1 MAKLPPVGKPFAFPK
16 AKPAKVTPMGVP
28 PPNPEEA
35 ILKQFA
41 TKPAVRPSKVSNKSL
56 TKPLKSYLP

>member
-16 AKPAKVTPMGVP
+16 TKAPAITPVKPT
-28 PPNPEEA
+28 PEEA

-41 TKPAVRPSKVSNKSL
+41 TKPVVRPAKVSNKAL